1 MSLTEAAESGD
12 RLESLRALRLILS
25 TAIDECDS
33 TRDLAALSLR
43 FQSVVAEIDELSG
56 GVREVS
62 PADEIAARRRARS
75 A

>member
-56 GVREVS
+56 GVREAS